1 MALFAKTTREKL
13 GFFTKSSL
21 SGTATLRQTQ
31 GSARFN
37 VIMVI
42 LVMGVFPLLLGYG
55 LALLLNEHS
64 PSRENSPDLFS
75 NSLDAKTQVLS
86 QARLLPEFALTDQH
100 NQAITLMSFNRKWTF
115 LFFGYTYCPDVCP
128 QALTVLHQVYNNL
141 ETANDLDNTQVM
153 FISIDPPR
161 DTVAQLANYVSH
173 FNKAFLGVTGDATQL
188 ATLAHSLGVAY
199 MRVPSSSKG
208 DNYLIDYS
216 ASILLVDPLGRLRA
230 SFLPP
235 HVSNIMASD
244 FRKIREHY
252 AEECCSLSEEPKTM
266 IIGGRK

>member
-1 MALFAKTTREKL
+1 MALFAKTAREKL
-13 GFFTKSSL
+13 SFFKEPSFL
-21 SGTATLRQTQ
+21 GTATLRQVH
-31 GSARFN
+31 GAARFN
-37 VIMVI
+37 VIMLI
-42 LVMGVFPLLLGYG
+42 LIMGVFPLLLGYG
-55 LALLLNEHS
+55 LALLLHEH
-64 PSRENSPDLFS
+64 SRENSPDPFF

-86 QARLLPEFALTDQH
+86 QAQLLPEFSLTDHH
-100 NQAITLMSFNRKWTF
+100 NQAVTLMSFNRKWTF

-161 DTVAQLANYVSH
+161 DTVSQLANYVSH
-173 FNKAFLGVTGDATQL
+173 FDKAFLGVTGEASQL

-199 MRVPSSSKG
+199 LRVPGKG
-208 DNYLIDYS
+208 DNYLIDHS

-235 HVSNIMASD
+235 HVPNIMASD
-244 FRKIREHY
+244 FRRIREHY
-252 AEECCSLSEEPKTM
+252 AEECCSFSEEPKTT
-266 IIGGRK
+266 IIEGRK